1 MKSLIRVLS
10 FLTVLIA
17 TPAFADE
24 PYAVTPSGATE
35 AYFDMEVVEAS
46 DYLGNQCLD
55 LGWTMV
61 NSTDTTV
68 VCEVPMSFGSRLL
81 SALASPS
88 YSTPPRQYF
97 RFNLAGSQGFARVQ
111 ATAWQETQTAFG
123 QNRRTDLESNNYHNT
138 VMAFFQS
145 IGGIFPPN
153 TSFPNHANMGVDY
166 EYVETPS
173 DGMVIRGFREGSAFE
188 AAGLQIGDVV
198 TRLAGKRIKDENDL
212 SDGLHDAIESG
223 TYEVQFFRNGER
235 MELSVAR
242 EFRATMGPLP
252 EREVGVPDVAID
264 TSPSIMQQ
272 QFSVAEELARFAA
285 LLEQG
290 VITQE
295 EFDTQKARLLLG
307 E

>member
-1 MKSLIRVLS
+1 MRTLIRVLS
-10 FLTVLIA
+10 LLAAFIA
-17 TPAFADE
+17 TPALADE

-81 SALASPS
+81 SALAAPS

-97 RFNLAGSQGFARVQ
+97 RFNLAGSQGYARVQ

-138 VMAFFQS
+138 VMGFFQS

-153 TSFPNHANMGVDY
+153 TTFPNHANMGVDY
-166 EYVETPS
+166 EYVES
-173 DGMVIRGFREGSAFE
+173 SRDGMVIRGFREGSAFE

-198 TRLAGKRIKDENDL
+198 TRLAGKRIKDESDL
-212 SDGLHDAIESG
+212 SDGLHDAIRSG
-223 TYEVQFFRNGER
+223 SYEVQFYRNGER
-235 MELSVAR
+235 MELSVVR

-252 EREVGVPDVAID
+252 ERAID
-264 TSPSIMQQ
+264 LAEVANETSPTIIQQ

-295 EFDTQKARLLLG
+295 EFDAQKARLLSG